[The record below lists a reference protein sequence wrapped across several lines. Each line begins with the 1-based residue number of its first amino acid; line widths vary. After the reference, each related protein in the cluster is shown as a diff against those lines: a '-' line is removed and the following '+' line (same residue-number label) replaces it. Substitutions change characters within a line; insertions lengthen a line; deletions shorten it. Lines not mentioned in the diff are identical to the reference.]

1 MTGAALSPLDI
12 GSLELFG
19 PCERATV
26 LGLFSARDLKDF
38 AGALGRHSDDL
49 ELQDYLAHLT
59 WRAIRGRR
67 STSESRKDITRQLE
81 RLRAALA
88 GLGDEAMFALAAQGA
103 DVMELAS
110 QATRAH
116 VPDHNGRPLDTER
129 HVLIATLRAV
139 EKYYTDTISTYS
151 YDVDEDWYRGPLF
164 TMLRV
169 IETAVARAQNSNPPL
184 YDALAKSILRSA
196 PDETARAR
204 ARSGSVTDG
213 HRTND
218 DYVREN
224 WAKLSPAFRRAHNRL
239 HEARAAAAR
248 RRQGAKPLPTTKPP
262 DPA

>member
-103 DVMELAS
+103 DVMDLAS
-110 QATRAH
+110 QASRAY
-116 VPDHNGRPLDTER
+116 VADHNGRPPNTER
-129 HVLIATLRAV
+129 DVLIATLRLT
-139 EKYYTDTISTYS
+139 EKYYTGTVSTYS
-151 YDVDEDWYRGPLF
+151 YNAKEEWYRGPLF

-169 IETAVARAQNSNPPL
+169 IETAVAKAQNSDPSL

-196 PDETARAR
+196 PDDKTEGRR
-204 ARSGSVTDG
+204 ERM
-213 HRTND
+213 TND
-218 DYVREN
+218 EYISAN
-224 WAKLSPAFRRAHNRL
+224 WAKLSPKFRDAHNRL
-239 HEARAAAAR
+239 
-248 RRQGAKPLPTTKPP
+248 RQTRGQETLPPPPDKTP